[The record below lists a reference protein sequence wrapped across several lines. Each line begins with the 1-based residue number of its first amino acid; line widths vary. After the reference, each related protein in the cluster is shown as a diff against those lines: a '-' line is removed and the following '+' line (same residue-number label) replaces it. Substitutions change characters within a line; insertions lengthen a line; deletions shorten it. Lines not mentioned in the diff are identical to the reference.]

1 MLGLVQET
9 VVTRWRA
16 DPWSRGSYSYVS
28 TGSHHLHYI
37 HHHYHWLFRVFT
49 DLKEVFEVYDLTALS
64 RESEPEGFQ
73 KPGAYQ
79 KRNSY
84 VTLIISS
91 FFCIIIMLLLSSPVR
106 YLLFLWPTL
115 SYIFLLLIT
124 ARYIPRYFSRWVMC
138 KTYLSVIILILT
150 PRHRRIGQRL
160 RQPGHAGDPRESGQ
174 GQWHAQESA
183 ADFLWRRAHYP
194 QLSRHRARCPALR
207 APGGRQDC
215 RSGEEWNFLG
225 LAIKNYRFYFLTL
238 NQHIFK

>member
-1 MLGLVQET
+1 MGLVQET

-124 ARYIPRYFSRWVMC
+124 ARYISRYFSRWVHN
-138 KTYLSVIILILT
+138 V
-150 PRHRRIGQRL
+150 
-160 RQPGHAGDPRESGQ
+160 
-174 GQWHAQESA
+174 
-183 ADFLWRRAHYP
+183 
-194 QLSRHRARCPALR
+194 
-207 APGGRQDC
+207 
-215 RSGEEWNFLG
+215 
-225 LAIKNYRFYFLTL
+225 
-238 NQHIFK
+238 

>member
-1 MLGLVQET
+1 MIWWDWYRRRWWHAGELTPGPGAATAMSQQVVIIFIIFIIIIIDYLV
-9 VVTRWRA
+9 
-16 DPWSRGSYSYVS
+16 
-28 TGSHHLHYI
+28 
-37 HHHYHWLFRVFT
+37 FRVFT

-124 ARYIPRYFSRWVMC
+124 ARYCI
-138 KTYLSVIILILT
+138 YLDTLV
-150 PRHRRIGQRL
+150 
-160 RQPGHAGDPRESGQ
+160 
-174 GQWHAQESA
+174 
-183 ADFLWRRAHYP
+183 
-194 QLSRHRARCPALR
+194 
-207 APGGRQDC
+207 
-215 RSGEEWNFLG
+215 GE
-225 LAIKNYRFYFLTL
+225 
-238 NQHIFK
+238 